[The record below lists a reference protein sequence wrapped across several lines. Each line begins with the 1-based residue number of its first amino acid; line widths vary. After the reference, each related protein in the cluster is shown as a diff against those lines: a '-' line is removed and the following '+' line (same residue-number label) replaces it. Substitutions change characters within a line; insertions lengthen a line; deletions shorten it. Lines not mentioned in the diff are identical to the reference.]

1 MINLEFSYDIA
12 GHDDIELNLISGTHL
27 TEQVLSYIYTKN
39 SGPLTFSY
47 DIAGNHNETNHQYC
61 ATQVNLVSN
70 RNIVAVSEIFN
81 QTVLNISRIWD
92 IRETNHLTSS
102 TLMDAL
108 HLLNIGYTDDVM
120 FGSVILRHAR
130 YDAID
135 EVDFPFRE
143 KRLYGG
149 YRSIRSTNI
158 RGYSG
163 AFVAVTNDWNDIQD
177 LMDLI
182 GQPKTLRIWGKP
194 YRNCYIKPPIKVKT
208 IKKGVNRWEYWV
220 SIYQDSAIVEVSA

>member
-12 GHDDIELNLISGTHL
+12 GHDDVELNLISGTHL

-47 DIAGNHNETNHQYC
+47 DIAGNHNETNHQYSV
-61 ATQVNLVSN
+61 TRVNLVSN

-102 TLMDAL
+102 TLMNAL
-108 HLLNIGYTDDVM
+108 HLLNLGYADNVM
-120 FGSVILRHAR
+120 FGNVILRHAR

-163 AFVAVTNDWNDIQD
+163 TFVAVTNDWNDIQA
-177 LMDLI
+177 LIDLI

-194 YRNCYIKPPIKVKT
+194 YRNCYIKPPLRIKT
-208 IKKGVNRWEYWV
+208 IKKGLNRWEYWV
-220 SIYQDSAIVEVSA
+220 TIYQDSAIVEVSA

>member
-39 SGPLTFSY
+39 FGPLTFSY

-61 ATQVNLVSN
+61 VTQVNLVSN

-163 AFVAVTNDWNDIQD
+163 AFVAATNDWNDIQD

-182 GQPKTLRIWGKP
+182 GQAKTLRIWGKP

>member
-47 DIAGNHNETNHQYC
+47 DIAGNHNETNHQYSV
-61 ATQVNLVSN
+61 TRVNLVSN

-102 TLMDAL
+102 TLMNAL
-108 HLLNIGYTDDVM
+108 HLLNIGYADNVM
-120 FGSVILRHAR
+120 FGNVILRHAR

>member
-27 TEQVLSYIYTKN
+27 SEQVLSYIYTKY

-61 ATQVNLVSN
+61 VTQVNLVSN

-81 QTVLNISRIWD
+81 QTVLNISRIWN

-163 AFVAVTNDWNDIQD
+163 AFVAVTDNWNDIQS

-182 GQPKTLRIWGKP
+182 GQAKTLRIWGKP
-194 YRNCYIKPPIKVKT
+194 YRNCYIKPPIKIKT
-208 IKKGVNRWEYWV
+208 VKKGVNRWEYWV
-220 SIYQDSAIVEVSA
+220 SIYQDSAIVEVST

>member
-61 ATQVNLVSN
+61 VTQVNLVSN

-81 QTVLNISRIWD
+81 QTVLDFSRVWN

>member
-27 TEQVLSYIYTKN
+27 TEQVFSCIYTRN
-39 SGPLTFSY
+39 SGPLAFSY
-47 DIAGNHNETNHQYC
+47 DIAGNHNEINHQYC
-61 ATQVNLVSN
+61 VTQVNLVSN

-81 QTVLNISRIWD
+81 QTILDLSRIWN
-92 IRETNHLTSS
+92 IRETNHLTTAT
-102 TLMDAL
+102 TLDAL

-158 RGYSG
+158 RGYTGS
-163 AFVAVTNDWNDIQD
+163 FVAMTNDWNDIQS

-182 GQPKTLRIWGKP
+182 GQAKTLRIWGKP
-194 YRNCYIKPPIKVKT
+194 YRNCYIKPPLKIKT
-208 IKKGVNRWEYWV
+208 IKKGLNRWVYWV
-220 SIYQDSAIVEVSA
+220 TIYQDSAIVEVSA

>member
-27 TEQVLSYIYTKN
+27 TEQVISYIYTKN

-61 ATQVNLVSN
+61 VTQVNLVSN

-81 QTVLNISRIWD
+81 QTALNISRIWN

-108 HLLNIGYTDDVM
+108 HFLNIGYADDVM

-149 YRSIRSTNI
+149 FRSIRSSNI
-158 RGYSG
+158 RGYTGS
-163 AFVAVTNDWNDIQD
+163 FVAMTNDWNDIQS

-182 GQPKTLRIWGKP
+182 GQAKTLRIWGKP
-194 YRNCYIKPPIKVKT
+194 YRNCYIKPPLKIKT
-208 IKKGVNRWEYWV
+208 IKKGLNRWEYWV
-220 SIYQDSAIVEVSA
+220 TIYQDSAIVEVSA

>member
-61 ATQVNLVSN
+61 VTQVNLVSN

>member
-12 GHDDIELNLISGTHL
+12 GHDDIEINLSSGFT
-27 TEQVLSYIYTKN
+27 LSENTIMRLYTKN

-61 ATQVNLVSN
+61 VTQVNLVSN

-81 QTVLNISRIWD
+81 QTVLDFSRVWN

>member
-61 ATQVNLVSN
+61 VTQVNLVSN

-120 FGSVILRHAR
+120 FGSVILRHAQ

>member
-1 MINLEFSYDIA
+1 
-12 GHDDIELNLISGTHL
+12 
-27 TEQVLSYIYTKN
+27 
-39 SGPLTFSY
+39 
-47 DIAGNHNETNHQYC
+47 
-61 ATQVNLVSN
+61 
-70 RNIVAVSEIFN
+70 
-81 QTVLNISRIWD
+81 
-92 IRETNHLTSS
+92 
-102 TLMDAL
+102 MDAL

-163 AFVAVTNDWNDIQD
+163 AFVAVTDNWNDIQS

-182 GQPKTLRIWGKP
+182 GQAKTLRIWGKP
-194 YRNCYIKPPIKVKT
+194 YRNCYIKPPIKIKT
-208 IKKGVNRWEYWV
+208 VKKGVNRWEYWV
-220 SIYQDSAIVEVSA
+220 SIYQDSAIVEVST

>member
-61 ATQVNLVSN
+61 VTQVNLVSN

-81 QTVLNISRIWD
+81 QTVLDFSRVWN

-182 GQPKTLRIWGKP
+182 GQAKTLRIWGKP

>member
-39 SGPLTFSY
+39 SGPLTFAY

-61 ATQVNLVSN
+61 VTQVNLVSN

-81 QTVLNISRIWD
+81 QTVLNISRVWN

-149 YRSIRSTNI
+149 FRSIRSSNI
-158 RGYSG
+158 RGYTGS
-163 AFVAVTNDWNDIQD
+163 FVAMTNDWNDIQS

-182 GQPKTLRIWGKP
+182 GQAKTLRIWGKP
-194 YRNCYIKPPIKVKT
+194 YRNCYIKPPLKIKT
-208 IKKGVNRWEYWV
+208 IKKGLNRWEYWV
-220 SIYQDSAIVEVSA
+220 TIYQDSAIVEVSA

>member
-1 MINLEFSYDIA
+1 MAELEFSYDIA

-61 ATQVNLVSN
+61 VTQVNLVSN

-81 QTVLNISRIWD
+81 QTVLDFSRVWN

-220 SIYQDSAIVEVSA
+220 SIYQDSAIVEVST

>member
-12 GHDDIELNLISGTHL
+12 GHDDIELNLISGTYL
-27 TEQVLSYIYTKN
+27 TEQVFSYIYTKN

-61 ATQVNLVSN
+61 VTQVNLVSN

-81 QTVLNISRIWD
+81 QTVLDISRIWN
-92 IRETNHLTSS
+92 IRETNHLTSN

-108 HLLNIGYTDDVM
+108 HLLNIGYTDVVM

-163 AFVAVTNDWNDIQD
+163 AFVAVTDNWNDIQS

-182 GQPKTLRIWGKP
+182 GQAKTLRIWGKP
-194 YRNCYIKPPIKVKT
+194 YRNCYIKPPIKIKT
-208 IKKGVNRWEYWV
+208 VKKGVNRWEYWV

>member
-39 SGPLTFSY
+39 FGPLTFSY

-61 ATQVNLVSN
+61 VTQVNLVSN

-182 GQPKTLRIWGKP
+182 GQAKTLRIWGKP

>member
-61 ATQVNLVSN
+61 VTQVNLVSN

-163 AFVAVTNDWNDIQD
+163 SFIAVTDDWNDIQS

-182 GQPKTLRIWGKP
+182 GQPRTLRIWGKP
-194 YRNCYIKPPIKVKT
+194 YRNCYIKPPIRIKT
-208 IKKGVNRWEYWV
+208 VKKGVNLWYYWV
-220 SIYQDSAIVEVSA
+220 SIYQDSAIVEVSS

>member
-61 ATQVNLVSN
+61 VTQVNVISN
-70 RNIVAVSEIFN
+70 RNIVVVSEIFN
-81 QTVLNISRIWD
+81 QTVLNISRIWN

-149 YRSIRSTNI
+149 YR
-158 RGYSG
+158 
-163 AFVAVTNDWNDIQD
+163 
-177 LMDLI
+177 
-182 GQPKTLRIWGKP
+182 
-194 YRNCYIKPPIKVKT
+194 
-208 IKKGVNRWEYWV
+208 
-220 SIYQDSAIVEVSA
+220 

>member
-61 ATQVNLVSN
+61 VTQVNLVSN

-81 QTVLNISRIWD
+81 QTVLDFSRVWN

-120 FGSVILRHAR
+120 FGSVILRHAQ

>member
-12 GHDDIELNLISGTHL
+12 GHDDVELNLISGTHL
-27 TEQVLSYIYTKN
+27 TEQVFSYIYTKN

-47 DIAGNHNETNHQYC
+47 DIAGNHNETNHQYSV
-61 ATQVNLVSN
+61 TRVNLVSN

-102 TLMDAL
+102 TLMNAL
-108 HLLNIGYTDDVM
+108 HLLNLGYADNVM
-120 FGSVILRHAR
+120 FGNVILRHAR

-135 EVDFPFRE
+135 EVDFPFQE

-163 AFVAVTNDWNDIQD
+163 TFVAVTNDWNDIQA
-177 LMDLI
+177 LIDLI

-194 YRNCYIKPPIKVKT
+194 YRNCYIKPPLRIKT
-208 IKKGVNRWEYWV
+208 IKKGLNRWEYWV
-220 SIYQDSAIVEVSA
+220 TIYQDSAIVEVSA

>member
-47 DIAGNHNETNHQYC
+47 DIAGNHTEITNLYC
-61 ATQVNLVSN
+61 NTHVDLTSH
-70 RNIVAVSEIFN
+70 RNIVAVGEIFN
-81 QTVLNISRIWD
+81 QTLLNISRIWN
-92 IRETNHLTSS
+92 ISVITNITSN

-163 AFVAVTNDWNDIQD
+163 AFVAVTDNWNDIQS

-182 GQPKTLRIWGKP
+182 GQAKTLRIWGKP
-194 YRNCYIKPPIKVKT
+194 YRNCYIKPPIKIKT
-208 IKKGVNRWEYWV
+208 VKKGVNRWEYWV
-220 SIYQDSAIVEVSA
+220 SIYQDSAIVEVST

>member
-12 GHDDIELNLISGTHL
+12 GHDDIELNLISGTYL
-27 TEQVLSYIYTKN
+27 TERVLSYIYTKN

-61 ATQVNLVSN
+61 VTQVNLVSN

-81 QTVLNISRIWD
+81 QTVLNISRIWN

-158 RGYSG
+158 RGYTGS
-163 AFVAVTNDWNDIQD
+163 FVAVTNDWNDIQS

-194 YRNCYIKPPIKVKT
+194 YRNCYIKPPLKIKTV
-208 IKKGVNRWEYWV
+208 KKGVNRWEYWV
-220 SIYQDSAIVEVSA
+220 TIYQDSAIVEVSA

>member
-61 ATQVNLVSN
+61 VTQVNLVSN

-81 QTVLNISRIWD
+81 QTVLNISRIWN
-92 IRETNHLTSS
+92 IREANHLTSS
-102 TLMDAL
+102 TLMDAQ
-108 HLLNIGYTDDVM
+108 HFLNIGYTDDVM

-149 YRSIRSTNI
+149 FRSIRSSNT
-158 RGYSG
+158 RGYTG
-163 AFVAVTNDWNDIQD
+163 CFVAMTNDWNDIQS

-182 GQPKTLRIWGKP
+182 GQAKTLRIWGKP
-194 YRNCYIKPPIKVKT
+194 YRNCYIKPPLKIKT
-208 IKKGVNRWEYWV
+208 IKKGLNRWEYWV
-220 SIYQDSAIVEVSA
+220 TIYQDSAIVEVSA

>member
-61 ATQVNLVSN
+61 VTQVNLVSN

-81 QTVLNISRIWD
+81 QTVLDFSRVWN

-220 SIYQDSAIVEVSA
+220 SIYQDSAIVEVST

>member
-39 SGPLTFSY
+39 SGPLAFSY

-61 ATQVNLVSN
+61 VTQVNLVSN

-81 QTVLNISRIWD
+81 QTVLDFSRVWN

-149 YRSIRSTNI
+149 FRSIRSSNI
-158 RGYSG
+158 RGYTG
-163 AFVAVTNDWNDIQD
+163 CFVAMTNDWNDIQS

-182 GQPKTLRIWGKP
+182 GQAKTLRIWGKP
-194 YRNCYIKPPIKVKT
+194 YRNCYIKPPLKIKT
-208 IKKGVNRWEYWV
+208 IKKGLNRWVYWV
-220 SIYQDSAIVEVSA
+220 TIYQDSAIVEVSA

>member
-61 ATQVNLVSN
+61 VTQVNLVSN

-81 QTVLNISRIWD
+81 QTVLNISRIWN

-120 FGSVILRHAR
+120 FGSVILRHAQ

>member
-61 ATQVNLVSN
+61 VTQVNLVSN
-70 RNIVAVSEIFN
+70 RNIVAVSEIFS
-81 QTVLNISRIWD
+81 QTALNISRIWN

-108 HLLNIGYTDDVM
+108 HLLNLGYADDVI
-120 FGSVILRHAR
+120 FGNVILRHAR

-149 YRSIRSTNI
+149 YRSIRSSNI
-158 RGYSG
+158 RGYTGS
-163 AFVAVTNDWNDIQD
+163 FVAITADWNDIQS

-182 GQPKTLRIWGKP
+182 GQAKTLRIWGKP
-194 YRNCYIKPPIKVKT
+194 YRNCYIKPPIKIET
-208 IKKGVNRWEYWV
+208 IKKRFNRWRYRV
-220 SIYQDSAIVEVSA
+220 TIYQDSAIVEVSA

>member
-27 TEQVLSYIYTKN
+27 TEQVFSYIYTKN

-61 ATQVNLVSN
+61 VTQVNLVSN

-81 QTVLNISRIWD
+81 QTVLNISRIWNF
-92 IRETNHLTSS
+92 RETNHLTSS

-108 HLLNIGYTDDVM
+108 HFLNIGYTDVVM
-120 FGSVILRHAR
+120 FGSAILRHAR

-163 AFVAVTNDWNDIQD
+163 AFVAVTNDWNDIKS

-182 GQPKTLRIWGKP
+182 GQPKNLRIWGKP
-194 YRNCYIKPPIKVKT
+194 YRNCYIKPPIKIKT
-208 IKKGVNRWEYWV
+208 IKKGLNRWEYWV
-220 SIYQDSAIVEVSA
+220 TIYQDSAIVEVST

>member
-27 TEQVLSYIYTKN
+27 TEQVFSYIYTKN

-61 ATQVNLVSN
+61 VTQVNLVSN

-81 QTVLNISRIWD
+81 QTVLNISRIWN
-92 IRETNHLTSS
+92 IRETNHLTTS

-149 YRSIRSTNI
+149 YRSIRSSNI
-158 RGYSG
+158 RGYTG
-163 AFVAVTNDWNDIQD
+163 AFVAVTDDWNDIQS

-182 GQPKTLRIWGKP
+182 GQAKTLRIWGKP
-194 YRNCYIKPPIKVKT
+194 YRNCYIKPPIKIKT
-208 IKKGVNRWEYWV
+208 VKKGVNRWEYWV

>member
-61 ATQVNLVSN
+61 VTQVNLISN
-70 RNIVAVSEIFN
+70 RNIVVVSEIFN
-81 QTVLNISRIWD
+81 QTVLNISRIWN

-158 RGYSG
+158 QGYTGS
-163 AFVAVTNDWNDIQD
+163 FVAVTDDWNDIQA

-182 GQPKTLRIWGKP
+182 GQAKTLRIWGKP
-194 YRNCYIKPPIKVKT
+194 YRNCYIKPPLKIKT
-208 IKKGVNRWEYWV
+208 IKKGLNRWEYWV
-220 SIYQDSAIVEVSA
+220 TIYQDSAIVEVSA

>member
-12 GHDDIELNLISGTHL
+12 GHDDVELNLISGTHL

-47 DIAGNHNETNHQYC
+47 DIAGNHNETNHQYSV
-61 ATQVNLVSN
+61 TRVNLTSN

-102 TLMDAL
+102 TRMDAL

-120 FGSVILRHAR
+120 FGNVILRHAR

-163 AFVAVTNDWNDIQD
+163 TFVAVTNDWNDIQA
-177 LMDLI
+177 LIDLI

-194 YRNCYIKPPIKVKT
+194 YRNCYIKPPLRIKT
-208 IKKGVNRWEYWV
+208 IKKGLNRWEYWV
-220 SIYQDSAIVEVSA
+220 TIYQDSAIVEVSA